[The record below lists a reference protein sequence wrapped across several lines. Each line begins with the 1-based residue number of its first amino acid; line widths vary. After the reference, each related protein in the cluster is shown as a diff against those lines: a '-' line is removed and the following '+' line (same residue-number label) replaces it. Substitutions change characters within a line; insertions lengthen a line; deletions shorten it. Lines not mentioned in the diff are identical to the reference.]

1 MSQHVT
7 RHPILAVAPER
18 LHPTQMTVG
27 RAEVA
32 AKRAQWH
39 ALGKNKRKLLIA
51 SHWFPGVLG
60 PQGAVYIVDH
70 HHFGLA
76 LLEEGVEQVP
86 VIVQRDF
93 SWLEPDTFWRTMEFN
108 RWAHPYDDR
117 GRRSD
122 YAAIPRSL
130 SGLRDDPYRT
140 LAARVREAGGCAKD
154 TTPYA
159 EFLWADFFR
168 SRLKSTAVG
177 KGGERLLQRALEL
190 AHARDA
196 GYLPGWSGL
205 IE

>member
-1 MSQHVT
+1 MSQHGPC
-7 RHPILAVAPER
+7 HPILAVAPER

-39 ALGKNKRKLLIA
+39 ALSKKKRKTLIA

-76 LLEEGVEQVP
+76 MLEEGVDAVP

-93 SWLEPDTFWRTMEFN
+93 SWLAPDTFWRTMEFN
-108 RWAHPYDDR
+108 RWAHPYDER
-117 GRRSD
+117 GRRRE
-122 YAAIPRSL
+122 YAAIPAGL
-130 SGLRDDPYRT
+130 SELRDDPYRT

-168 SRLKSTAVG
+168 ARLKSAPVG
-177 KGGERLLQRALEL
+177 KGGDKLLQRALEL

>member
-1 MSQHVT
+1 MSQHGP
-7 RHPILAVAPER
+7 RHPILSVAPER
-18 LHPTQMTVG
+18 LHPTQLTVG

-39 ALGKNKRKLLIA
+39 ALGGKKRKALIA

-76 LLEEGVEQVP
+76 MLLEGVERVP

-93 SWLEPDTFWRTMEFN
+93 SWLAPDTFWRTMEFN

-117 GRRSD
+117 GQRTD
-122 YAAIPRSL
+122 YAAIPSRL
-130 SGLRDDPYRT
+130 SELRDDPYRT

-154 TTPYA
+154 ATPYA

-168 SRLKSTAVG
+168 ARLKPAAVA
-177 KGGERLLQRALEL
+177 KGGDKLLQRALLL
-190 AHARDA
+190 AHGHDA